1 MNMDMNQETNI
12 ENKVK
17 NYRYF
22 KVIEVN
28 GKKYN
33 DKSRYRMKLEIE
45 IFGKK
50 YNVKNSPLVN
60 TPASLSKKIFK
71 NLSKINKDI
80 VSFVIME
87 ENNIDVN
94 NKHFIIKYNCLDKNH
109 FISKCSREY
118 INYNLSKM

>member
-1 MNMDMNQETNI
+1 MNQETNI
-12 ENKVK
+12 ENKIK

-33 DKSRYRMKLEIE
+33 DKSRYRM
-45 IFGKK
+45 
-50 YNVKNSPLVN
+50 SLVN